1 MDPRYSQ
8 YYREL
13 RNEIARSFDSAE
25 LKELAF
31 DLDPDFELR
40 GSGRLGKTR
49 ALLGYARRSGQLPVL
64 EALIRQ
70 KRPYVD
76 WPEPFTLHG
85 PQPGPSNARFW
96 LLFALVS
103 LGGIAF
109 LIIRNLP
116 ENLPPS
122 IPPSSTATLLA
133 VVKGDP
139 TAVITTP
146 PSSSPS
152 PVSTPTN
159 TPQATDDPGGFP
171 AALIGTWQCSE
182 CPSVIPTVF
191 SDVLVNE
198 YMFYRNADGTI
209 AADWCISQTMGSS
222 TVTAP
227 ICKPVQYSF
236 IGANKIRFEGT
247 IGEEIVTLTYDVSIM
262 DCDLQFHERD
272 KDGNERTWIYSNV
285 DDCEYQ

>member
-64 EALIRQ
+64 EALIHQ
-70 KRPYVD
+70 KRPYVA
-76 WPEPFTLHG
+76 WPEPPAWSSDEPT
-85 PQPGPSNARFW
+85 QPGRRSYARFW

-116 ENLPPS
+116 DNLPPS
-122 IPPSSTATLLA
+122 IPPASTATLLA
-133 VVKGDP
+133 VVTGDP
-139 TAVITTP
+139 TVVITAL
-146 PSSSPS
+146 PSYSPS
-152 PVSTPTN
+152 PDSTPTD
-159 TPQATDDPGGFP
+159 TPQPIEIATEPW
-171 AALIGTWQCSE
+171 AKLIGIWRCVACPPAPSFGFLIVKESIEFYDDGIGIMHLTVQSPLSSPE
-182 CPSVIPTVF
+182 QAPPVNFQYDFVEPSVMHVYTENEQGNM
-191 SDVLVNE
+191 VLEGRYGVSVLDGVLTL
-198 YMFYRNADGTI
+198 RNR
-209 AADWCISQTMGSS
+209 
-222 TVTAP
+222 
-227 ICKPVQYSF
+227 
-236 IGANKIRFEGT
+236 GANWEG
-247 IGEEIVTLTYDVSIM
+247 IYQEE
-262 DCDLQFHERD
+262 
-272 KDGNERTWIYSNV
+272 
-285 DDCEYQ
+285 